1 MAGDGILK
9 AYSLSSQDV
18 RADPLIDLSVGR
30 KLALFR
36 KMDVISIKDY
46 NIVCQFKTKRNNLF
60 HTGGLF
66 FSSLTN
72 EEKEQIMDSGEKAI
86 AIMENVTNL
95 LGERQ
100 TGRYVYLQ
108 KEKGNHCDK

>member
-1 MAGDGILK
+1 
-9 AYSLSSQDV
+9 
-18 RADPLIDLSVGR
+18 
-30 KLALFR
+30 
-36 KMDVISIKDY
+36 MD
-46 NIVCQFKTKRNNLF
+46 
-60 HTGGLF
+60 F

-108 KEKGNHCDK
+108 KEKGTIVTNKLAVPKPKKKRTKLFLAK